1 MKQVCSNVI
10 MGSDRPTSLHG
21 GAVLGVGFD
30 KKIRP
35 GAAPSAQP
43 LHSLDVC
50 ISKAFLHEQLRS
62 AGRDML
68 A

>member
-1 MKQVCSNVI
+1 MQVFRGEDGGVVKEVCSNVI

-35 GAAPSAQP
+35 GAIPILP
-43 LHSLDVC
+43 
-50 ISKAFLHEQLRS
+50 RW
-62 AGRDML
+62 
-68 A
+68 